1 MFRGQCNPFRN
12 ICSRFSSTSQR
23 PAIPLGVGVRG
34 PGNVRTVFALTT
46 AQLLFSIALG
56 TFALIIT
63 GFGLFVARTT
73 FWGDRWYRG
82 SAK

>member
-1 MFRGQCNPFRN
+1 MR
-12 ICSRFSSTSQR
+12 SV
-23 PAIPLGVGVRG
+23 L
-34 PGNVRTVFALTT
+34 ALTT
-46 AQLLFSIALG
+46 AQVLFSIALG

-82 SAK
+82 PAK